1 MKQPLPT
8 FLFGGDYNPEQWP
21 KETWSK
27 DIAVFK
33 QAKINSASINIFAW
47 DSLQP
52 NEDQYDF
59 SQLDEIV
66 ANLSQADFKIVL
78 ATSTAALP
86 AWMFKK
92 YPDVAR
98 VDYQGRRHVFG
109 QRHNFCPNS
118 PNYQRLAQKLVS
130 QLAKRYGNN
139 PQIVNWHINNEYG
152 GLCYCENCRHAF
164 IDWLKAKYQTLAKLN
179 QAWNAKFWA
188 HTIHDWDEI
197 VVPNEL
203 SEEFDGGKTAF
214 SGLSLDYRRFQSQS
228 LLACYLLE
236 KAEIE
241 KYDATTPIT
250 TNFHGVPNGDV
261 DYFKW
266 AEKQDIIS
274 YDSYPQYDTPAYET
288 AFWFDLMRG
297 LGQGKPFMLMES
309 TPSQVNW
316 QAYSPLKRPGQ
327 MFAQS
332 FQAIAHGADTVQYF
346 QLKQSIGAQEKF
358 HGAVI
363 AHSGRT
369 DTRVFKE
376 IKQLGQTLEKMGEV
390 IKDSRIDAKV
400 GLVFDWEN
408 LWALNYM
415 AGITKDVDYVKTV
428 QQYYQQFYQQNIM
441 VDVIGTQ
448 ADFSQ
453 YSLVIAPNLY
463 MVSAQ
468 LQAKL
473 EAYVQAGGNL
483 LTTYLSGLV
492 DEHDNV
498 YLGGYPG
505 ALRQLTGVYIEET
518 DVVVPGQVMRVAYQG
533 KKYQTNLVCDLIQ
546 LETATALAT
555 YADEF
560 YQGTPAI
567 TQNIFG
573 KGKVWYVGTAIEPA
587 LLTQLVQT
595 IVSDLAL
602 PQLAQTATQLEIM
615 QRTKD
620 GQTLTFILNL
630 SSKAKEVPAKF
641 QQKMDLLTNTP
652 VAANLAAW
660 QVVVLQA

>member
-1 MKQPLPT
+1 MKQALPT

-33 QAKINSASINIFAW
+33 QAQINSASINIFAW

-52 NEDQYDF
+52 NEENYDF
-59 SQLDEIV
+59 SQLDEII

-78 ATSTAALP
+78 ATSTAAMP

-118 PNYQRLAQKLVS
+118 PNYRRLTQALVG
-130 QLAKRYGNN
+130 QLAKRYADN
-139 PQIVNWHINNEYG
+139 PHIVNWHINNEYG
-152 GLCYCENCRHAF
+152 GMCYCQHCRHAF
-164 IDWLKAKYQTLAKLN
+164 IDWLKNKYQTLENLN

-188 HTIHDWDEI
+188 HTIHEWDEI

-203 SEEFDGGKTAF
+203 SEEAGGQTAF
-214 SGLSLDYRRFQSQS
+214 SGLSLDYRRFQSAS
-228 LLACYLLE
+228 LLECYLLE

-241 KYDATTPIT
+241 KYDKTTPIT
-250 TNFHGVPNGDV
+250 TNFHGIPNADL

-266 AEKQDIIS
+266 ADKQDIIS
-274 YDSYPQYDTPAYET
+274 YDSYPQYNTPAFET

-297 LGQGKPFMLMES
+297 LGKGKPFMLMES

-376 IKQLGQTLEKMGEV
+376 ITQLGKTLASVGTM
-390 IKDSRIDAKV
+390 IKDSRIEAKV

-408 LWALNYM
+408 MWALNYM
-415 AGITKDVDYVKTV
+415 AGITKDVDYVKTM
-428 QQYYQQFYQQNIM
+428 QQYYQQFYAANVM
-441 VDVIGTQ
+441 VDIIGV
-448 ADFSQ
+448 DDNFEQ
-453 YSLVIAPNLY
+453 YTLVVAPNLY
-463 MVSAQ
+463 MVSEM

-505 ALRQLTGVYIEET
+505 ALRKLTGIYIEET
-518 DVVVPGQVMRVAYQG
+518 DVVVPGQVIEVAYQG
-533 KKYQTNLVCDLIQ
+533 KNYPTNLVCDLIQ
-546 LETATALAT
+546 LENATALAT
-555 YADEF
+555 YANEF

-567 TQNIFG
+567 TQNVFG
-573 KGKVWYVGTAIEPA
+573 KGKVWYVGSQVEAS
-587 LLTQLVQT
+587 LLAQLVKEIILQ
-595 IVSDLAL
+595 LKL
-602 PQLAQTATQLEIM
+602 PQLVKESSDLEIM

-620 GQTLTFILNL
+620 GKTLTFILNL
-630 SSKAKEVPAKF
+630 SSKAQAMPAEFCTKV
-641 QQKMDLLTNTP
+641 DLLTQKNVP
-652 VAANLAAW
+652 SMLEAW
-660 QVVVLQA
+660 EVVVI